1 MREVCTAV
9 QLLCDKYH
17 QNNTNS
23 SITDTPV
30 EATVDENNTTT
41 TASTTGNTAKRSKKA
56 QKQLKKK
63 GNTSKKTSTAT
74 QVRIEIVSIVGGMS
88 EHKQKRQLAGRGK
101 PVHVVVATPGKIV
114 VIFSFIGFIYL

>member
-17 QNNTNS
+17 QN
-23 SITDTPV
+23 TPV
-30 EATVDENNTTT
+30 DATVDENNTT
-41 TASTTGNTAKRSKKA
+41 ASTTGNIVKLSKKA

-63 GNTSKKTSTAT
+63 GNASKKTSTAT

-114 VIFSFIGFIYL
+114 VILFIVFIYL

>member
-17 QNNTNS
+17 QNNADS
-23 SITDTPV
+23 SITDTTV
-30 EATVDENNTTT
+30 DATVDENNTTT
-41 TASTTGNTAKRSKKA
+41 TSTTGNTVKLSKKA